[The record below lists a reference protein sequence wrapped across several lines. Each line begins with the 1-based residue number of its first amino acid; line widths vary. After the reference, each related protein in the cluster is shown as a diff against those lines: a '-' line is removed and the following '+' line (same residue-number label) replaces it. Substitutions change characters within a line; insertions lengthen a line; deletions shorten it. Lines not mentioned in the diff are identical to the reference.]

1 LKQKTLIYSGV
12 VLQPSNFRGFAE
24 LKKVARAEGF
34 TKEDFGVENS
44 TRQRYEDE

>member
-1 LKQKTLIYSGV
+1 LKQKTLIYSGL
-12 VLQPSNFRGFAE
+12 VLQPSNLRGFAV
-24 LKKVARAEGF
+24 LKKIARAEGF